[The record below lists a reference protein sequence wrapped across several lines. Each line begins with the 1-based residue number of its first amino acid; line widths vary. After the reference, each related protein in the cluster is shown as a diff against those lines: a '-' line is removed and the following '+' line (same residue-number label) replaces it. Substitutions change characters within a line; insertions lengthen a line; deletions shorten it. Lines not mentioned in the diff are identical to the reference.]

1 MCHLSGPDL
10 PSATQFK
17 ILDQCSDFICFKPM
31 NIIKTNNSRRV
42 TVMEMAVEIQT
53 NHADDPKSKSQ
64 RLNEPTL
71 IPYFSFRNSIL

>member
-1 MCHLSGPDL
+1 MCHLSGSGL
-10 PSATQFK
+10 LSATQFK

-42 TVMEMAVEIQT
+42 TVIEMAVEIQT

-71 IPYFSFRNSIL
+71 IPYPLMK